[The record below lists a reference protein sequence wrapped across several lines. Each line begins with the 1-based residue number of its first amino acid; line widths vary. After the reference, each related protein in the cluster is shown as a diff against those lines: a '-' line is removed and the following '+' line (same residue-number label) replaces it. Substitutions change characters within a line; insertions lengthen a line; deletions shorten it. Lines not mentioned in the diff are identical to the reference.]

1 MSVVR
6 PGRRNSPQPSVPDK
20 ALLLSGKYV
29 FGLMDTGSNLITCI
43 SLSALAATSSEP
55 HLLPTLSYSAD
66 LIRFLN
72 PNLLIYSFPDMY
84 FNKLSPSF
92 WDSGVKNK
100 DVYGISGEGTGSAWR
115 TSQKT

>member
-1 MSVVR
+1 M
-6 PGRRNSPQPSVPDK
+6 PDK

-29 FGLMDTGSNLITCI
+29 FGLTDTGNNLTICI
-43 SLSALAATSSEP
+43 SLFALAATSSEP

-72 PNLLIYSFPDMY
+72 PNLLIYFFPDMY

-92 WDSGVKNK
+92 LGL
-100 DVYGISGEGTGSAWR
+100 R
-115 TSQKT
+115 C